1 MIFFFLKREFLFKL
15 ILFVCSFYT
24 RHFFFASLARTFNI
38 DETDSIVF
46 RRPISVFIPPTNTIN
61 QITTY
66 MYLLNY
72 YISNQ
77 SDHSLQYLF
86 YNSIG
91 QPISIAKAIY
101 LKLSVEN
108 PQPYVSFFSPKFIAS
123 HKMLDPRNTH
133 EKKFGPTKLQEK
145 KILHPRN
152 TYEKNFWTHEVFT

>member
-1 MIFFFLKREFLFKL
+1 MIFFFLEREFLFKL

-46 RRPISVFIPPTNTIN
+46 RRPISVFIPPTNTMN

-66 MYLLNY
+66 VLLNY